1 MTFLPIVVRELRVAS
16 RRRATYW
23 LRFFL
28 ALAVLVIWF
37 FLLVAGRNSAAQ
49 RGQMLFM
56 SIGILALGF
65 CLLAGVFLTADC
77 LSEEK
82 REGTIGLLFLTELKG
97 YDVVLG
103 KLMATSIHAFYGLG
117 AVLPLL
123 AYSMLVGGVT
133 LGESCRLGL
142 ALLAALFFSLSV
154 GMFVSAHSRDARQA
168 MGRTLL
174 ALAAS
179 AVLLP
184 VLGLALFALS
194 RSAFWSFLDWP
205 SPLCTF
211 GSAFDAPFQSPGGAL
226 RFWASLL
233 TVVSLGAGILV
244 L

>member
-1 MTFLPIVVRELRVAS
+1 MTLLPIVERELRVAS
-16 RRRATYW
+16 RRPTTYW
-23 LRFFL
+23 LRFLL
-28 ALAVLVIWF
+28 ALGVWALW
-37 FLLVAGRNSAAQ
+37 FLLMTFGPSAVPVN
-49 RGQMLFM
+49 RGQMVFM
-56 SIGILALGF
+56 SLGALTFAF
-65 CLLAGVFLTADC
+65 CLLAGVILTADS
-77 LSEEK
+77 LSQEK

-123 AYSMLVGGVT
+123 TYSMLVGGVT

-184 VLGLALFALS
+184 VLGLALFA
-194 RSAFWSFLDWP
+194 
-205 SPLCTF
+205 
-211 GSAFDAPFQSPGGAL
+211 
-226 RFWASLL
+226 
-233 TVVSLGAGILV
+233 
-244 L
+244 